1 LITIVVS
8 DRHLSAS
15 CQFEIPGKEIVLLP
29 DEAIAA
35 QANAVG
41 DFPYFALSEVSLVDD
56 EAIIALQLSWAVSDS
71 SKQAS
76 YI

>member
-1 LITIVVS
+1 M
-8 DRHLSAS
+8 
-15 CQFEIPGKEIVLLP
+15 LLP